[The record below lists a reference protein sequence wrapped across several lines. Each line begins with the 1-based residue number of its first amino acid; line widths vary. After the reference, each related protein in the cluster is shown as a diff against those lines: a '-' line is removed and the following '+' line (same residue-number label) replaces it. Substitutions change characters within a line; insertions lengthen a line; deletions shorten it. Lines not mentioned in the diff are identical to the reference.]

1 MKIPIQLSF
10 KLFNETTTIKTTV
23 EDLHIGQTMDM
34 YKNIMVPLF
43 GEKNYENTILQI
55 AQRIKEKRNR
65 SLPKKNKTLPKPISI
80 PITHRV
86 IKKEEPLSMKVYKFV
101 EDIFKE

>member
-43 GEKNYENTILQI
+43 GEESYENTILSI
-55 AQRIKEKRNR
+55 ADRIKEKR
-65 SLPKKNKTLPKPISI
+65 SMVYKPIVPPKIIMIEEKEDPKP
-80 PITHRV
+80 
-86 IKKEEPLSMKVYKFV
+86 KVYRWL

>member
-10 KLFNETTTIKTTV
+10 KLFNETTTIKTSV
-23 EDLHIGQTMDM
+23 EDLHIGKTMDM

-43 GEKNYENTILQI
+43 GEENYENTILSI
-55 AQRIKEKRNR
+55 ANQIKEKR
-65 SLPKKNKTLPKPISI
+65 KKI
-80 PITHRV
+80 PFI
-86 IKKEEPLSMKVYKFV
+86 IKVYKWL

>member
-10 KLFNETTTIKTTV
+10 KLFNETTSIKTTV

-43 GEKNYENTILQI
+43 GEESYENTILQL
-55 AQRIKEKRNR
+55 ADKIKEKR
-65 SLPKKNKTLPKPISI
+65 
-80 PITHRV
+80 
-86 IKKEEPLSMKVYKFV
+86 KKEPYMWRFFKWMDNL
-101 EDIFKE
+101 FKE

>member
-10 KLFNETTTIKTTV
+10 KLFNETTSIKTTV

-43 GEKNYENTILQI
+43 GVENYENTILQL
-55 AQRIKEKRNR
+55 ANKIKEGRE
-65 SLPKKNKTLPKPISI
+65 KKPTPLFI
-80 PITHRV
+80 RV
-86 IKKEEPLSMKVYKFV
+86 
-101 EDIFKE
+101 FKYVDNLFKD

>member
-10 KLFNETTTIKTTV
+10 KLFNETTSIKTTV

-43 GEKNYENTILQI
+43 GEESYENTILQL
-55 AQRIKEKRNR
+55 ANRIKEKRN
-65 SLPKKNKTLPKPISI
+65 
-80 PITHRV
+80 
-86 IKKEEPLSMKVYKFV
+86 KEPDMWRFFKWMDNL
-101 EDIFKE
+101 FKE

>member
-23 EDLHIGQTMDM
+23 EDLHIGQTMEM
-34 YKNIMVPLF
+34 YQKVMIPLF
-43 GEKNYENTILQI
+43 GEESYENTILSI
-55 AQRIKEKRNR
+55 ADRIKEKR
-65 SLPKKNKTLPKPISI
+65 SMVYKPIVPPKIIMIEDKEDPKP
-80 PITHRV
+80 
-86 IKKEEPLSMKVYKFV
+86 KVYRWL